1 MLHIITLVFFT
12 VLLLYSLFMS
22 ETIMEG
28 LEGGGGCGSNPVA
41 NTIAIENINQQLN
54 SLKDVKIRV
63 DNIDAQTKKNTDGLK
78 QMSEQLSKAGTA
90 ALGDFSKDAEITGL

>member
-1 MLHIITLVFFT
+1 
-12 VLLLYSLFMS
+12 MS

-28 LEGGGGCGSNPVA
+28 LEGGCGSNPVA
-41 NTIAIENINQQLN
+41 NTVAIENINQQLN

-63 DNIDAQTKKNTDGLK
+63 DNIDSQTKKNTDGLK

-90 ALGDFSKDAEITGL
+90 ALGDFSKDVEITGL

>member
-1 MLHIITLVFFT
+1 MLHIITLIFFT
-12 VLLLYSLFMS
+12 LLLLCSLFMS
-22 ETIMEG
+22 ETIIEG
-28 LEGGGGCGSNPVA
+28 LEGGGCGSNPVV
-41 NTIAIENINQQLN
+41 NTVAIENINQQLN

>member
-12 VLLLYSLFMS
+12 VLLLYSIFMS

-28 LEGGGGCGSNPVA
+28 LEGGCGSNPVA
-41 NTIAIENINQQLN
+41 NTVAIENINQQLN

-63 DNIDAQTKKNTDGLK
+63 DNIDSQTKKNTDGLK